1 MARWKY
7 RLIAGLQLIGLLIF
21 TKVFLELLLNP
32 TWGPVVLWG
41 IILLGCA
48 RFVWTITFR
57 WYPVVKARFGL
68 PRVIKVFLG
77 LNALL
82 WLPGFCFARY
92 ALNSITGVDAGHF
105 PTALWAF
112 TLGGIACVW
121 LVLILLWLGLTSFKS
136 FVMVGSLMTWDEVR
150 TFFWDL
156 TQPGRPKRPLPIGR
170 HLMDLAATFS
180 VIMLI
185 GMGSEHSSATRRTL
199 DALANLVLVGTEFSH
214 DRTCAA
220 SSATR
225 WVAPLKDRKEFKSSN
240 VLVATY
246 HAWNNI
252 SFKIDQCDDAT
263 KAHAIP
269 VTRVSLADARDRH
282 F

>member
-1 MARWKY
+1 MLVGFFVG
-7 RLIAGLQLIGLLIF
+7 LIVILPRFLALL
-21 TKVFLELLLNP
+21 VSP
-32 TWGPVVLWG
+32 TWGPVVSWG
-41 IILLGCA
+41 LILLGSA

-92 ALNSITGVDAGHF
+92 TLNSVTGVDAGNF

-112 TLGGIACVW
+112 TLGSIAYVW
-121 LVLILLWLGLTSFKS
+121 LVLIVVWLFLTCLKPIVMIGSLGL
-136 FVMVGSLMTWDEVR
+136 WDEVR
-150 TFFWDL
+150 TFFWYL
-156 TQPGRPKRPLPIGR
+156 TKAERPQRPLPIGR
-170 HLMDLAATFS
+170 HFMDLLAAFS
-180 VIMLI
+180 IIALI
-185 GMGSEHSSATRRTL
+185 GMGAEHPATSRTL
-199 DALANLVLVGTEFSH
+199 DAVANLVLVGTEFSH

-225 WVAPLKDRKEFKSSN
+225 WAAPLKDRKEFKSSN

-252 SFKIDQCDDAT
+252 SFKIEQCDDAS
-263 KAHAIP
+263 KARAIP
-269 VTRVSLADARDRH
+269 VRRVSLSDPRDRH

>member
-21 TKVFLELLLNP
+21 AKVFLGLLLNP
-32 TWGPVVLWG
+32 TWGPVVLWS

-92 ALNSITGVDAGHF
+92 TLNSITGVDAGNF

-112 TLGGIACVW
+112 TLGSIAYVW
-121 LVLILLWLGLTSFKS
+121 LVLIMLWLGLTFLKS
-136 FVMVGSLMTWDEVR
+136 IVMIGSLMSWDEVR
-150 TFFWDL
+150 TSFWYL
-156 TQPGRPKRPLPIGR
+156 TRAERPQRPLPIGR
-170 HLMDLAATFS
+170 HFMDLLAAFS
-180 VIMLI
+180 IIALI
-185 GMGSEHSSATRRTL
+185 GMGAEHPATSRTL
-199 DALANLVLVGTEFSH
+199 GAVANLVLVGTEFSH

-252 SFKIDQCDDAT
+252 SFKIDQCDDT
-263 KAHAIP
+263 PKAREIP
-269 VTRVSLADARDRH
+269 VRSTSL
-282 F
+282 

>member
-7 RLIAGLQLIGLLIF
+7 ILKGTAKLIGLVILVIGY
-21 TKVFLELLLNP
+21 LRLLANP
-32 TWGPVVLWG
+32 RWSPVVLWG
-41 IILLGCA
+41 TFLIGSA
-48 RFVWTITFR
+48 WFVWTITFR

-68 PRVIKVFLG
+68 PRVIKVFVG

-92 ALNSITGVDAGHF
+92 VLNSITGVDAGNF

-112 TLGGIACVW
+112 TLGSIAYVW
-121 LVLILLWLGLTSFKS
+121 LLLIMLWLCLMSLKALVVMGGLGIWDKVRTSFW
-136 FVMVGSLMTWDEVR
+136 SLTKAE
-150 TFFWDL
+150 
-156 TQPGRPKRPLPIGR
+156 RPQRPLPIGR
-170 HLMDLAATFS
+170 HFMDLLAAVS
-180 VIMLI
+180 IIALI
-185 GMGSEHSSATRRTL
+185 GMGTGHPATSRTL
-199 DALANLVLVGTEFSH
+199 DAVANLVLVGTEFSH

-252 SFKIDQCDDAT
+252 SFKIDQCDDT
-263 KAHAIP
+263 PKAREIP
-269 VTRVSLADARDRH
+269 VRRISL
-282 F
+282 